1 MPTMPISNESLFV
14 GLTKAATLFTNAMFA
29 RTRGSGYPKTKEH
42 GSDIVYSIEDAT
54 RVGVATQSGNRIY
67 IDIIIDLKKAPY
79 AAAYEWGKS
88 EPYQITPKPGTMT
101 PLMFSKERWP
111 GYKPPPPAPD
121 VFMFM
126 EVTHKKIE
134 ANPFLRPTIDE
145 KRAEITALIGKSFRE
160 AYIRS
165 MGERR
170 VEIK

>member
-29 RTRGSGYPKTKEH
+29 RTRSGYPHTKRE
-42 GSDIVYSIEDAT
+42 SYKMVYSIEDST
-54 RVGVATQSGNRIY
+54 RVGVPTQSGNLIY
-67 IDIIIDLKKAPY
+67 IDIIIDLKRAPY
-79 AAAYEWGKS
+79 AAAYEWGHLD
-88 EPYQITPKPGTMT
+88 EYTITPEHGEALAIPYGKWNPVDPKSLVLG
-101 PLMFSKERWP
+101 KQ
-111 GYKPPPPAPD
+111 GYLFYKVKHPP
-121 VFMFM
+121 
-126 EVTHKKIE
+126 IE
-134 ANPFLRPTIDE
+134 AKPFLRPTIDE